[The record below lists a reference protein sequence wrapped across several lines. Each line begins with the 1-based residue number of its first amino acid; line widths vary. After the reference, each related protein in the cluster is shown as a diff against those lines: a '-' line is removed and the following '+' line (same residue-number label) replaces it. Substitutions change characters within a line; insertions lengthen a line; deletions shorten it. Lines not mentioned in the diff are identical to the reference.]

1 MNLHNLAGIWDSACN
16 IDGGVMMKKDWR
28 VKASALCCLTAGM
41 LLSPAGQMRA
51 QAVEVIAT
59 VQGSVMNG
67 TTTEILKLDTQ
78 EGNMEIKLDSG
89 TDVSECKVLL
99 PGNKISV
106 SVSHGSDAYLH
117 AVKIVAGLRSD
128 TVSLDTSK
136 SSTVTGTVTDKSK
149 DGVLYVKTAQGDMEI
164 KLDAATDMNGCG
176 VLVADRTYQ
185 ITCVRGS
192 DAYMHATSITD
203 SLGSALGSTAS
214 TVPASSLT
222 PAPESSVGVDTS
234 TVTGTVNK
242 KTTSDRLFLETQ
254 YGQMEIAID
263 QNTDARSGI
272 FLMPDRK
279 LSVAVYRGSDAV
291 MHAATIVAAKESVI
305 PVSVDSSNPSTVT
318 GTIDKKST
326 ENILFLDTQYGEMEL
341 KLDNVRNITGCKVL
355 VKDRK
360 VTVTCVRGSDAYMHA
375 LDIIGN

>member
-1 MNLHNLAGIWDSACN
+1 
-16 IDGGVMMKKDWR
+16 MKKSR
-28 VKASALCCLTAGM
+28 LKRISALCALTAGM
-41 LLSPAGQMRA
+41 VLSPAGQMNS
-51 QAVEVIAT
+51 QAAEVIAT

-67 TTTEILKLDTQ
+67 TTTEILKLDTK

-106 SVSHGSDAYLH
+106 SVSHGSDEYLH

-136 SSTVTGTVTDKSK
+136 SSTVTGTITDKSK
-149 DGVLYVKTAQGDMEI
+149 DGVLYVKTPQGDMEI
-164 KLDAATDMNGCG
+164 KLDASTDMSGCG

-222 PAPESSVGVDTS
+222 PSPASAVGVDTT

-242 KTTSDRLFLETQ
+242 KTTADRLFLETQ

-263 QNTDARSGI
+263 QNTDSRGGI

-279 LSVAVYRGSDAV
+279 LSVAVYRGNDAV

-305 PVSVDSSNPSTVT
+305 PVYVDNTSPATVT
-318 GTIDKKST
+318 GTVNSKST
-326 ENILFLDTQYGEMEL
+326 ENILYLKTNDGEMEL
-341 KLDNVRNITGCKVL
+341 KLDNVRSITGCKVL
-355 VKDRK
+355 IKDRK
-360 VTVTCVRGSDAYMHA
+360 VTVTCARGSDAYMHA
-375 LDIIGN
+375 IDIIGN